1 MQSIKA
7 KLEKIKTEGNYRIL
21 RDIDH
26 ILEKNMINIASNDY
40 LGLADNNDLIQNFY
54 GNNELKSLKMT
65 SASSRLLTG
74 NHSEYIKIEQLL
86 EELYKRNA
94 LFFGSGYHANSGII
108 PALCDKNT
116 LILADKLSHASMID
130 GIRLSEAKTIRYRH
144 NDYDHLEKLI
154 IDNHN
159 VYQSIVVITES
170 IFSMDGDEAD
180 LEILVNLK
188 KRYPNVFLYIDEAHA
203 VGVRGS
209 NGLGCCEEKGLINEV
224 DFIIGTCGKALAS
237 TGAYIICDDYI
248 KDYLINSCRTFI
260 FTTALAPIN
269 VAWTKFIIQN
279 LPSFSEQRANLK
291 RNETLLKDFLKVKNI
306 DCQSNSHII
315 PIIIGESERAIHIAE
330 KIRTEGFF
338 VLPVR
343 PPTVPVGT
351 ARLRLSLSASISE
364 DEIKRLINVLDEV
377 LN

>member
-154 IDNHN
+154 IDNYN

-269 VAWTKFIIQN
+269 DAWTKFIIQN

>member
-130 GIRLSEAKTIRYRH
+130 GIRLSEAKTIRYRN

-154 IDNHN
+154 ID
-159 VYQSIVVITES
+159 S
-170 IFSMDGDEAD
+170 
-180 LEILVNLK
+180 
-188 KRYPNVFLYIDEAHA
+188 
-203 VGVRGS
+203 
-209 NGLGCCEEKGLINEV
+209 
-224 DFIIGTCGKALAS
+224 
-237 TGAYIICDDYI
+237 
-248 KDYLINSCRTFI
+248 
-260 FTTALAPIN
+260 
-269 VAWTKFIIQN
+269 
-279 LPSFSEQRANLK
+279 
-291 RNETLLKDFLKVKNI
+291 
-306 DCQSNSHII
+306 
-315 PIIIGESERAIHIAE
+315 
-330 KIRTEGFF
+330 
-338 VLPVR
+338 
-343 PPTVPVGT
+343 
-351 ARLRLSLSASISE
+351 
-364 DEIKRLINVLDEV
+364 
-377 LN
+377 

>member
-1 MQSIKA
+1 
-7 KLEKIKTEGNYRIL
+7 
-21 RDIDH
+21 
-26 ILEKNMINIASNDY
+26 
-40 LGLADNNDLIQNFY
+40 
-54 GNNELKSLKMT
+54 
-65 SASSRLLTG
+65 
-74 NHSEYIKIEQLL
+74 
-86 EELYKRNA
+86 
-94 LFFGSGYHANSGII
+94 
-108 PALCDKNT
+108 
-116 LILADKLSHASMID
+116 
-130 GIRLSEAKTIRYRH
+130 
-144 NDYDHLEKLI
+144 
-154 IDNHN
+154 
-159 VYQSIVVITES
+159 
-170 IFSMDGDEAD
+170 MDGDEAD

-306 DCQSNSHII
+306 DCQSTSHII

-351 ARLRLSLSASISE
+351 ASLRLSLSASISE